1 MALLR
6 PLVRLV
12 GVLWMLVLALFGLAV
27 AMYCFDALIS
37 LGSARPD
44 RLLHLP
50 SVRGHVGRFLDQVAA
65 PGSTAGLAL
74 LCGLGAMLLG
84 ILLLIGVVGRRRQRL
99 AILEQQSQ
107 SGAIAARRRPLQDM
121 ACALAEPVRGATSV
135 KRSKLALSRR
145 GTRGKLK
152 VIATRTSTTDA
163 RELEAA
169 VQTAVEPITEPFH
182 LNPRVR
188 VRLGEAGSRAQ

>member
-6 PLVRLV
+6 PLVRLI

-27 AMYCFDALIS
+27 ALYCVDALVG
-37 LGSARPD
+37 LGSVRPD

-50 SVRGHVGRFLDQVAA
+50 DVRRHVGRFLDQMAA

-84 ILLLIGVVGRRRQRL
+84 ILLLIGVLGRRRERL
-99 AILEQQSQ
+99 VILDHDHH
-107 SGAIAARRRPLQDM
+107 SGVVAARRRPLGDM
-121 ACALAEPVRGATSV
+121 VRALAEPTNGATSV
-135 KRSKLALSRR
+135 KRPKFSLSRR

-152 VIATRTSTTDA
+152 VNATRARPTDP
-163 RELEAA
+163 RA
-169 VQTAVEPITEPFH
+169 VQTALEKAVEPITDPFG
-182 LNPRVR
+182 LRPRVR
-188 VRLGEAGSRAQ
+188 VRLGESGSRAQ